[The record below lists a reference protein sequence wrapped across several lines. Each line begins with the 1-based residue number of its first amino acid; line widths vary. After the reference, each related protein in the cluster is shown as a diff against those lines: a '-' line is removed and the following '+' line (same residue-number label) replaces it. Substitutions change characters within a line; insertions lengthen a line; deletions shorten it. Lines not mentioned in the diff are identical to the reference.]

1 LAVFATGLRV
11 EADQLP
17 TPVASLDSVSVSA
30 WTEQRNGN
38 VIEPIALLPLFGRT
52 DSTTAKKEG
61 GKEEDSKDNVCWQ
74 QKEQEEDKSSPSSRD
89 ETTQLE
95 FENFHHHHKYIA
107 ELSSKAGF
115 FAAKSF
121 QSRPQ
126 SAQATLQGVLHDFKI
141 DYDLK

>member
-1 LAVFATGLRV
+1 MI
-11 EADQLP
+11 EP
-17 TPVASLDSVSVSA
+17 I
-30 WTEQRNGN
+30 GN

-61 GKEEDSKDNVCWQ
+61 GNEEDSKDNVFWQ
-74 QKEQEEDKSSPSSRD
+74 QKEEVDKSSLSSRD

-95 FENFHHHHKYIA
+95 SENFHHHHKYIA

-115 FAAKSF
+115 FASKSF
-121 QSRPQ
+121 HNRPQ

-141 DYDLK
+141 DYDLKSTHLYSQIT